1 MKSKNNID
9 MCNGAI
15 APKMLLFAVPLM
27 ISSILQLLFNA
38 ADLVVVAQ
46 YATDDSYAAVGS
58 TGSLVN
64 LMTNLFIGLSVGV
77 NVLAARYLG
86 SKEDT
91 ELEKTVHTS
100 VLISLLI
107 GCVLAVFGVFTAPIF
122 LKLMHLQG
130 NILKLASL
138 YMQIYF
144 LGMPSVMLYN
154 FGSAILRANG
164 DTRRPMYFMV
174 ISGVVNICFNLI
186 FVICFSM
193 DVAGVATAT
202 VISQTLSAVLVLL
215 TLIKDKGPLKLNLKK
230 LRIDKKILL
239 KIMQIG
245 LPAGLQGTLFSL
257 SNVFIQSSVN
267 TFGNDVIAGNSS
279 AIQIE
284 GFVYVA
290 MNAFHQASLSF
301 TSQNVGA
308 GKKERILKITFV
320 SLILVTVTGLIL
332 GNAAVLFGKPLLHI
346 FTEKEAIINA
356 GLVRLKIICSI
367 YFLCGLMDV
376 MVGVLRGLGYS
387 TMPAIVSL
395 MGACVLRLIWLATV
409 FKIDSWHKIE
419 TVYYSYPIS
428 WIITFSVHVLCF
440 IVVYR
445 KYMKKNT
452 VLPSH
457 NL

>member
-1 MKSKNNID
+1 MKNKID

-122 LKLMHLQG
+122 LKFMHLQG

-193 DVAGVATAT
+193 DVAGVAVAT

-215 TLIKDKGPLKLNLKK
+215 TLMKDKGPLKLNLKK

-320 SLILVTVTGLIL
+320 SLILVTVTGLLL

-409 FKIDSWHKIE
+409 FKIEYWHKIE